1 MPNDADRLEINWC
14 VISMEFFFFFH
25 VFIVCSDGIVGD
37 TFSKTIRRFFL
48 KNLKKEKKRKKLQE
62 DLERSG

>member
-25 VFIVCSDGIVGD
+25 VFIVCSVGNM
-37 TFSKTIRRFFL
+37 FSKTIRRFFL
-48 KNLKKEKKRKKLQE
+48 KNLKKEKKRKKLEE
-62 DLERSG
+62 DLERSR